1 MTDATI
7 TDLRYDAFD
16 VICDMEQWHENE
28 QQPSDDIYRIL
39 LDDST
44 AIDCYYDSDYT
55 LRIEMGHVYP
65 TPINNAVQTS
75 FYHVRYTDCGAILKL
90 RADGSVTEIDCKSIE
105 AIGVIPFDMSLF
117 GSHPRK
123 IE

>member
-1 MTDATI
+1 MSDATI

-44 AIDCYYDSDYT
+44 AIDFYYDSDYT

-75 FYHVRYTDCGAILKL
+75 FSHVRYMDCGTILKL
-90 RADGSVTEIDCKSIE
+90 RTNDSVTEIDCKSIE
-105 AIGVIPFDMSLF
+105 AIGEIPFDMSLF

>member
-7 TDLRYDAFD
+7 IDLRYSAFD
-16 VICDMEQWHENE
+16 VIYDMEQWHVNE

-44 AIDCYYDSDYT
+44 AIDLYYDSDNT

-75 FYHVRYTDCGAILKL
+75 FSHVRYQDCGDILRL
-90 RADGSVTEIDCKSIE
+90 RADGSITEIDCASIE